1 MHAVVLFHSPCLAG
15 EYHVAECGE
24 AFICAYCL
32 DLLVDLIVVGEAFDV
47 ADDADSER
55 ELVTVHHCELLM
67 EEVALGV
74 GIVNEHVIN
83 GVSVLADLDSFEQE
97 SVAHQTFVL
106 LLAEEHLLVMHEVDG
121 AFGTVFTV
129 GDEVVYAVV
138 PYHAVA
144 EHLDYRCALVLL
156 GCCEDFLVDLKLHID

>member
-24 AFICAYCL
+24 AFLCAYCL

-74 GIVNEHVIN
+74 GVVNEHVIN
-83 GVSVLADLDSFEQE
+83 GVSVLA
-97 SVAHQTFVL
+97 
-106 LLAEEHLLVMHEVDG
+106 EEHLLAMHEVDG